1 MEVHPEAMEEQK
13 VLLVAEALQ
22 QEVCLEVLAQEV
34 CLEVLT
40 QEVYLEA
47 LEGALL
53 VLQR

>member
-1 MEVHPEAMEEQK
+1 MEEQK

-22 QEVCLEVLAQEV
+22 QEVYLEVPAQEV
-34 CLEVLT
+34 CLEV
-40 QEVYLEA
+40 